1 MTQPGKT
8 PPAPERGP
16 LSAEGW
22 REPTRSIPLR
32 SGGYSSRYVAALV
45 LLFAGALLVQ
55 ATSVYTGYLLVIGI
69 GAHVLGWMLLP
80 SIGVRR
86 VVIALPSALCASAL
100 LISPLASLLLV
111 VPLVGWLWTRQRPI
125 VAYLVTIFPV
135 LSGLI
140 LGALFPHYGHG
151 LVVVIVSIFV
161 IVACAWLARTIART
175 RRIPSLI
182 RPAIR

>member
-1 MTQPGKT
+1 MTQG
-8 PPAPERGP
+8 
-16 LSAEGW
+16 SASVGSW
-22 REPTRSIPLR
+22 QEPTRSIPLR
-32 SGGYSSRYVAALV
+32 SGGYRSRYVPALV

-55 ATSVYTGYLLVIGI
+55 ATSVYTGYFLLIGI
-69 GAHVLGWMLLP
+69 GAHALGWMLLP

-100 LISPLASLLLV
+100 LISPLASVLLV
-111 VPLVGWLWTRQRPI
+111 VPLVGWLWARQRPI

-135 LSGLI
+135 VSGLI

-151 LVVVIVSIFV
+151 LVVVIVSIIV

-175 RRIPSLI
+175 RRIPSPI
-182 RPAIR
+182 PPAIR